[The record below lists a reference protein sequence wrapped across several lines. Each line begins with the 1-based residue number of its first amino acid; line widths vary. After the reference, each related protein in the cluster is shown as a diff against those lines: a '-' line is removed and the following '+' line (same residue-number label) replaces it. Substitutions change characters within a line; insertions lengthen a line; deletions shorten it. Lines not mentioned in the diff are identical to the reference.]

1 MPSGWL
7 AGNWSSPKG
16 LSTDTASD
24 IGFVNGYAV
33 LALTADDAKGIA
45 GAAPIDTADAGT
57 QETGG
62 SSATADAGNGGAGN
76 GGAGNG
82 GAGGSDL
89 SAAGNSGVTRTASG
103 NDSGCGCRVSAGP
116 AKSIHTIL
124 LIAGLL
130 LSVIPRC
137 RSRFGRN

>member
-7 AGNWSSPKG
+7 AGNWNSPKG
-16 LSTDTASD
+16 LSTNTASN

-45 GAAPIDTADAGT
+45 GATPIDTADAGT
-57 QETGG
+57 EGAGG
-62 SSATADAGNGGAGN
+62 SYPTADAGSGAGT
-76 GGAGNG
+76 GGS
-82 GAGGSDL
+82 GGSDM
-89 SAAGNSGVTRTASG
+89 SAAGNSGVARAASG
-103 NDSGCGCRVSAGP
+103 DDSGCGCRVSAGP
-116 AKSIHTIL
+116 SKSIHAIL

-130 LSVIPRC
+130 LSVIPRY